1 MPNYHL
7 GMALP
12 PSDTSHEGS
21 QSDSADQP
29 AGPDSSAV
37 LSVALAEFGKLRDEI
52 AGRSNTLWTL
62 LALNATVS
70 STVAGF
76 VLAQKADPLLVLLLP
91 LLAPSLGLLVIDHAT
106 NIGNIGEY
114 INTVIKP
121 LIHEATGE
129 PRLLRY
135 EEWVDKWETRSTRR
149 VLAFGLPLILL
160 FTVVPVASLVYTIPH
175 LDNGTVWALW
185 ATGLALTA
193 FQVALWVAFLA
204 PPLVRA
210 ITADLT

>member
-1 MPNYHL
+1 MSP
-7 GMALP
+7 P
-12 PSDTSHEGS
+12 PSDESHEGS
-21 QSDSADQP
+21 QSNAVDKP
-29 AGPDSSAV
+29 AEPDSSAV

-62 LALNATVS
+62 LGLNATIS

-91 LLAPSLGLLVIDHAT
+91 LLAPSLGLLVIDHAM

-114 INTVIKP
+114 INTVIKS
-121 LIHEATGE
+121 LIHETTGE

-149 VLAFGLPLILL
+149 VLAFGLPLILM

-185 ATGLALTA
+185 ATGLVLTL
-193 FQVALWVAFLA
+193 FQVALWVGLLA
-204 PPLVRA
+204 PPLMRA
-210 ITADLT
+210 ITPDGT